1 MVRAFERKEVRAM
14 FQMNP
19 GALDAEVQRRR
30 EVAFATMRA
39 AHGMPAVDR
48 RVSGVSRI
56 RHVVVA
62 LATAAALLS

>member
-1 MVRAFERKEVRAM
+1 M

-19 GALDAEVQRRR
+19 GALDSEVQRRR

-39 AHGMPAVDR
+39 AHGTPAADR

-62 LATAAALLS
+62 LAAIAAAQLA